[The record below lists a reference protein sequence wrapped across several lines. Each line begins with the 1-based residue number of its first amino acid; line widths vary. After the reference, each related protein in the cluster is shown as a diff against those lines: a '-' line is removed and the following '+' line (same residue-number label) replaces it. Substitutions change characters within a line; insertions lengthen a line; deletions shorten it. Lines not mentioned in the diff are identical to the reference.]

1 MHLRKV
7 NEEESMITSIK
18 VSNMR
23 QYLIILFKEQPLEIW
38 DLKNFVL
45 IKKISR
51 KSPHMTVLVSPC
63 NSHL

>member
-1 MHLRKV
+1 MNLRKGHD
-7 NEEESMITSIK
+7 EESMIMSIK

-23 QYLIILFKEQPLEIW
+23 QYLIVLFKEQPLEIW

-51 KSPHMTVLVSPC
+51 KSPHMTVLVS
-63 NSHL
+63 

>member
-1 MHLRKV
+1 MNLRKGHD
-7 NEEESMITSIK
+7 EESMITSIK

-23 QYLIILFKEQPLEIW
+23 QYLIVLFKEQPLEIW

-51 KSPHMTVLVSPC
+51 KSPHMTVLVS
-63 NSHL
+63 